1 VASLSPRQ
9 GSQADEAGCRID
21 TKKYT
26 GSMAKQFKKT
36 VIAIDGPAGSG
47 KSTVS
52 KLVAKR
58 LGLLYIDT
66 GAMYRALTLKA
77 MRSGADLEDEG
88 GLVELARST
97 DIELGCKDEIA
108 VVLLDGENVAG
119 LIRTADLTNKVK
131 YIARVPGVRREMV
144 RMQRCMGEKS
154 GAVMEGRD
162 ITTVVFPDADYKFY
176 LDADPEER
184 ARRRFKELKDAG
196 SSVTLEEIIKDVVA
210 RDESDMR
217 RSVGAL
223 KVADDAIVI
232 DTTDLSIDGVVNEIM
247 KKISQA

>member
-1 VASLSPRQ
+1 MSGQ
-9 GSQADEAGCRID
+9 I
-21 TKKYT
+21 KKI
-26 GSMAKQFKKT
+26 

-52 KLVAKR
+52 KLIARR

-77 MRSGADLEDEG
+77 MRIGADLEDEG

-97 DIELGCKDEIA
+97 DVDLRHEGGNDA
-108 VVLLDGENVAG
+108 VMLDGEDVSG
-119 LIRTADLTNKVK
+119 LIRTAELTSKVK
-131 YIARVPGVRREMV
+131 YIARVPGVRSEMV
-144 RMQRCMGEKS
+144 RMQRHMGEKS

-176 LDADPEER
+176 LDADPEVR
-184 ARRRFKELKDAG
+184 ALRRFKELKESG
-196 SSVTLEEIIKDVVA
+196 SPVTLKEINNDVIA
-210 RDESDMR
+210 RDESDMK

-232 DTTDLSIDGVVNEIM
+232 DTTDLSINGVVDEIM
-247 KKISQA
+247 NKISQLQGNR